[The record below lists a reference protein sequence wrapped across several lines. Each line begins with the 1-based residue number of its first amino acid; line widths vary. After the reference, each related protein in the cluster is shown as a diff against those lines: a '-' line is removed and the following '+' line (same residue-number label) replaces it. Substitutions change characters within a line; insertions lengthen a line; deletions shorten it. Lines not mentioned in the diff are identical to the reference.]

1 MAQIKNN
8 ERMIQIEK
16 ILGLNEEQ
24 IKMAIAMIHDLHFA
38 EKNKD
43 LEEYK
48 VMNDP
53 EMKKLCLEY
62 LENYYL
68 VKDLI

>member
-8 ERMIQIEK
+8 ERMDQIEK
-16 ILGLNEEQ
+16 LLGLNEDQ
-24 IKMAIAMIHDLHFA
+24 MKTAIAMIHDNNFA
-38 EKNKD
+38 ENNKNLD
-43 LEEYK
+43 EYK

-68 VKDLI
+68 VKDII